1 MHWIHAGG
9 SLKCF
14 STLSFLRRGYQGQSI
29 ATDIVMLLSHMVL
42 YCIFCKAKHD
52 QNLMQQVNTAKDF
65 LPDVTELEN
74 LVAK

>member
-1 MHWIHAGG
+1 MHRIHAGG
-9 SLKCF
+9 SLKYF

-29 ATDIVMLLSHMVL
+29 ATDIVTLLSNMVL

-52 QNLMQQVNTAKDF
+52 LNLMQQVNTAKDF
-65 LPDVTELEN
+65 LPEVTELEN